1 MTDPTD
7 TPPALSLHDY
17 LPYRLAV
24 TSNQV
29 SRVVARAYQAR
40 FGLTVWEWR
49 VIALLGEAEPMTAQS
64 LSDIAAMD
72 KVSVSRAVKA
82 LVERGLVVRAER
94 ASDRRSRD
102 LRLTNPGRALY
113 LEIVPVALGAEAD
126 LLDGLDAEEVAILV
140 RLLEAVRSRAAEILD
155 GADT

>member
-1 MTDPTD
+1 MTEPTE

-49 VIALLGEAEPMTAQS
+49 VIALLGEAEPMTAQA

-72 KVSVSRAVKA
+72 KVSVSRAVKS
-82 LVERGLVVRAER
+82 LVDRGQVVRAER
-94 ASDRRSRD
+94 AADRRSRD
-102 LRLTNPGRALY
+102 LRLTDPGRALY
-113 LEIVPVALGAEAD
+113 QEIMPVALSAEAD
-126 LLDGLDAEEVAILV
+126 LLGGLEAGEVATLV
-140 RLLEAVRSRAAEILD
+140 RLLDIVRGRASELLT
-155 GADT
+155 ADAG

>member
-1 MTDPTD
+1 MTEPTE

-29 SRVVARAYQAR
+29 SRVVAHAYQAR

-49 VIALLGEAEPMTAQS
+49 VIALLGEKEPMTAQA

-82 LVERGLVVRAER
+82 LVGRGLVVRAER
-94 ASDRRSRD
+94 AADRRSRD
-102 LRLTNPGRALY
+102 LRLTDTGRTLY
-113 LEIVPVALGAEAD
+113 RDITPVALGAEAD
-126 LLDGLDAEEVAILV
+126 VLDGLDAAEVASLV
-140 RLLEAVRSRAAEILD
+140 RLLETVRGRAEELLGTAPD
-155 GADT
+155 